1 MSLATRCTNCGTVFR
16 VVQDQLKVSEGW
28 VRCGR
33 CDHVFNAI
41 EGLFDLERDAP
52 PGWKP
57 PPAPPSPPAV
67 QAAAQFQPPEAP
79 PPDDDDI
86 FDLSE
91 DDRIHSRFFQP
102 EQADVE
108 QTPAESVAAR
118 DRVEFAEA
126 RFNEDL
132 LAESGDPE
140 VAAAVASPPATASK
154 GSSKPGS
161 KSSSKSSRPPS
172 KGKSSKST
180 SSRKRPEDEPGFVR
194 QAKERARWN
203 RPAARLALGL
213 ASLLLVGT
221 LGAQVAIHQ
230 RDYVAAR
237 WPQARPLLQAACAQ
251 LHCRIEAPRRIHE
264 ITVESSSLSPAEGN
278 AAYRLSLLLRNRGTL
293 PLAMPSIDL
302 TLTDSAGQLVSRRAL
317 SPADFNLSSTVIA
330 ADSETPLQLVMTAE
344 GKRLSG
350 YTVEVFYP

>member
-57 PPAPPSPPAV
+57 PPAPPAPPAV
-67 QAAAQFQPPEAP
+67 EAAAQFEPPEDP
-79 PPDDDDI
+79 PQDEDDI

-108 QTPAESVAAR
+108 YSPAQSVAAR
-118 DRVEFAEA
+118 DRMEFAEA

-132 LAESGDPE
+132 LAESGDPD
-140 VAAAVASPPATASK
+140 VAAALGSRGGAPAKAKSASK
-154 GSSKPGS
+154 PAKASKPP
-161 KSSSKSSRPPS
+161 KPKPAKPAP
-172 KGKSSKST
+172 K
-180 SSRKRPEDEPGFVR
+180 KRDDAEPEFLR
-194 QAKERARWN
+194 QAKERARWAS
-203 RPAARLALGL
+203 PGARIALGL
-213 ASLLLVGT
+213 LSLLLVGG
-221 LGAQVAIHQ
+221 LVAQFAIHQ
-230 RDYVAAR
+230 RDWVAAR
-237 WPQARPLLQAACAQ
+237 WPEARPLLLTACGW
-251 LHCRIEAPRRIHE
+251 LHCRIEPLRRIADV
-264 ITVESSSLSPAEGN
+264 TVESSSLSPANNG
-278 AAYRLSLLLRNRGTL
+278 AAYRLSLLLRNRSEL
-293 PLAMPSIDL
+293 PLALPSIDL
-302 TLTDSAGQLVSRRAL
+302 TLTDSSGQLVSRRAL
-317 SPADFNLSSTVIA
+317 SPADFAASSPVIA
-330 ADSETPLQLVMTAE
+330 ANAETPLQLLMSAE